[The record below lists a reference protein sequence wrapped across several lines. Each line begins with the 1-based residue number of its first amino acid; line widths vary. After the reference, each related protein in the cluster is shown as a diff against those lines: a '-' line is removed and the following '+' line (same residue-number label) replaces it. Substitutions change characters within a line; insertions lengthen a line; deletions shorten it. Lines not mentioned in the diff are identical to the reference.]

1 MKSTTKFKNH
11 DDSPFI
17 ACICLHWKV
26 DVNLHCFHFESSW
39 QNVSRNLRVNFFA
52 KFPDLVCVSSKMK
65 YSRHDW
71 SWDFDVF
78 FSLSVLTKLTETLKT
93 SQMED
98 RNRNQRQSL
107 FPLPSSTCLPF
118 SFLVLWSKINRR
130 KGQSW
135 QRKHSNLLFVS
146 IDGFQGTRLPFASI
160 FAYIPRDVDMMCIL
174 SFKSTKSSYMCVHPF
189 KQRSI
194 AITCTIIR
202 LDTQRNR
209 LFVEF
214 FNRFVTRFDSST
226 TTQECN
232 NLQQKKRQDRRHIAC
247 SRSLFLLLLHQ
258 TWKRGCTFSPNGD
271 SGKNDVFEGN
281 QKTGRLLSKYLF
293 SWAASVVRANDSK
306 VLKYDVPDAQTTSRR
321 EHKEIGQDECL
332 YFICSWHSGYEKNT
346 TRITIRGRIMPIS
359 CRVRYSHSD
368 ETLRVC
374 LCIFITDNF

>member
-160 FAYIPRDVDMMCIL
+160 FACIPRDVDMMCIL

-209 LFVEF
+209 LCVEF

-232 NLQQKKRQDRRHIAC
+232 NLQQKNDKIVGISHAQDHCFSCCCIRLGKEDVH
-247 SRSLFLLLLHQ
+247 SLQMEIQARMTYLKETKKL
-258 TWKRGCTFSPNGD
+258 GD
-271 SGKNDVFEGN
+271 SF
-281 QKTGRLLSKYLF
+281 QS
-293 SWAASVVRANDSK
+293 
-306 VLKYDVPDAQTTSRR
+306 
-321 EHKEIGQDECL
+321 
-332 YFICSWHSGYEKNT
+332 ICFLEQ
-346 TRITIRGRIMPIS
+346 
-359 CRVRYSHSD
+359 
-368 ETLRVC
+368 LQ
-374 LCIFITDNF
+374 